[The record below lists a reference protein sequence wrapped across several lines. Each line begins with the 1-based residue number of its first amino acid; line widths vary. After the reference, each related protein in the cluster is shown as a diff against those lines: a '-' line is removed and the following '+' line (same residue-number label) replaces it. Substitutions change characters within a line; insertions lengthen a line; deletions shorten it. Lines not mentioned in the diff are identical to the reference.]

1 MIIKRGNIYLAALDP
16 TIGSEINKTRPVI
29 VVSNNINNDFG
40 NIVTIIPLTSNTEK
54 IYPFEVFIKQ
64 DVANLPKDSKAK
76 ADQIRTIDKTRIIK
90 EIGVLPKEV
99 LSEVE
104 VAIKTHL
111 NFLIL

>member
-40 NIVTIIPLTSNTEK
+40 NTVTIIPLTSNTEK